1 MSNPKEHAKGKP
13 KSEREAELP
22 LDDDL
27 SKLGRML
34 TQKIGTWPH
43 EQSSDEYTIADMSDE
58 EVDAFAINV
67 KRFMQNKKVI
77 EGK

>member
-1 MSNPKEHAKGKP
+1 MSNPKEHAKSKP
-13 KSEREAELP
+13 KSKREAEP
-22 LDDDL
+22 QLDDFYSRL
-27 SKLGRML
+27 RRSLKLR
-34 TQKIGTWPH
+34 TWPH

>member
-58 EVDAFAINV
+58 DVDAFAHNISE
-67 KRFMQNKKVI
+67 RLAKK
-77 EGK
+77 K